1 MTNKFRI
8 YTSNNATKTIEKN
21 SFYQDIS
28 GITLNIKDNFSKFEY
43 ESLYKKTFRK
53 EWLQM
58 DVKQFEYDYNQM
70 DKSERGYARLLSI

>member
-53 EWLQM
+53 
-58 DVKQFEYDYNQM
+58 K
-70 DKSERGYARLLSI
+70 

>member
-28 GITLNIKDNFSKFEY
+28 GITLNFKDNFSKFEY

-70 DKSERGYARLLSI
+70 DKS